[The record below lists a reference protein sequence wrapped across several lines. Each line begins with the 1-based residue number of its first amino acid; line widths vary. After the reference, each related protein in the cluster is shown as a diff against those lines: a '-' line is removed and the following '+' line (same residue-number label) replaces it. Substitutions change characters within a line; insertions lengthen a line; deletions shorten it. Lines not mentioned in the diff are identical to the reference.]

1 MYTTIEMKSLVSK
14 KIAIARINAIHA
26 RRVDLSKPT
35 PVRIETC
42 RASGDKHL
50 RYLRLAAREFGWSP
64 T

>member
-1 MYTTIEMKSLVSK
+1 MYSTIEKKSLVSK

-42 RASGDKHL
+42 RASGVK
-50 RYLRLAAREFGWSP
+50 RVRSLALAGKEFGWSAR
-64 T
+64 